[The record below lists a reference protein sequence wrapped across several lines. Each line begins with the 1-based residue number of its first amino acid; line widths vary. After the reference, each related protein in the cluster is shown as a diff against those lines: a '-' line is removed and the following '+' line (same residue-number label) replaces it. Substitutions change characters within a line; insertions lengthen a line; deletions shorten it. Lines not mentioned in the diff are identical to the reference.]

1 MILDTCRDRL
11 IASLSPST
19 KNGAWN
25 MVQPMSTFPLGT
37 RTRSIGPYHT
47 SLLPVDFYR
56 SLPDSSYCFINWW
69 NWRRMESQSRLY
81 YQCAEEPVGRGL
93 ATGNTLTVEPNV
105 KLVVRT
111 NVQIC
116 VQLSCERGAIT
127 RHKHS
132 GPFMRK
138 MSSYMTL
145 LVLSNGTQSPKR

>member
-1 MILDTCRDRL
+1 
-11 IASLSPST
+11 
-19 KNGAWN
+19 
-25 MVQPMSTFPLGT
+25 
-37 RTRSIGPYHT
+37 
-47 SLLPVDFYR
+47 
-56 SLPDSSYCFINWW
+56 
-69 NWRRMESQSRLY
+69 MESQSRLY
-81 YQCAEEPVGRGL
+81 YQCAEEPVGRGP

-138 MSSYMTL
+138 MSSDMTL
-145 LVLSNGTQSPKR
+145 LVLSNGTQSLEKEIKRNVCRDPIDRVRCTSEAMCSPHLALSLYEVI